1 MIGSMEAIHEKTH
14 IGLVS
19 LKVADFGR
27 SLPFYTCNIGL
38 KLLQQD
44 GDTAVLGTTQ
54 RPLLELIQQ
63 PNATPPGGTT
73 GLYHFALLV
82 PNRLELSRTFKNLV
96 ETRTRFQGFSDHSVS
111 EAIYLGD
118 PDGNGIE
125 IYRDRKRNEWPM
137 VNGRLNMGTLPLDL
151 DDLASELTP
160 QNANWTGIHPGTVMG
175 HIHLHVR
182 DLDEAEN
189 FYVNILGFERIM
201 RYGPSAGF
209 VAAGGYHHHIGLN
222 TWAGVGVSAPPPE
235 MAGLRYYHILL
246 PNQAALD
253 AVAKRLDA
261 NKITYTNQPEELI
274 VRDPSQNE
282 IRLKLDAS

>member
-1 MIGSMEAIHEKTH
+1 
-14 IGLVS
+14 
-19 LKVADFGR
+19 
-27 SLPFYTCNIGL
+27 
-38 KLLQQD
+38 
-44 GDTAVLGTTQ
+44 
-54 RPLLELIQQ
+54 
-63 PNATPPGGTT
+63 
-73 GLYHFALLV
+73 
-82 PNRLELSRTFKNLV
+82 
-96 ETRTRFQGFSDHSVS
+96 
-111 EAIYLGD
+111 
-118 PDGNGIE
+118 
-125 IYRDRKRNEWPM
+125 
-137 VNGRLNMGTLPLDL
+137 
-151 DDLASELTP
+151 
-160 QNANWTGIHPGTVMG
+160 MG